1 MPRIKIRRSKDA
13 DVSVTNASL
22 LDGELFWDKSAQQLY
37 VGEESESG
45 GNVTPRKIQKQII
58 TSNEPP
64 TSFTEGMAGDIYIW
78 YQN

>member
-1 MPRIKIRRSKDA
+1 MPRIKIRRSIDTS
-13 DVSVTNASL
+13 VSVANASL

-37 VGEESESG
+37 VGEQSG
-45 GNVTPRKIQKQII
+45 DNVVPRKIQKQII

-64 TSFTEGMAGDIYIW
+64 TLSTEGMVGDIYIW

>member
-1 MPRIKIRRSKDA
+1 MPRIKIRRSKDT
-13 DVSVTNASL
+13 DVSITNASL

-37 VGEESESG
+37 IGEQSDNG
-45 GNVTPRKIQKQII
+45 VTPRKIQKQII

-64 TSFTEGMAGDIYIW
+64 ISVTEGMVGDIYIW